1 MSTNEAGAAAPADPR
16 RWLALGILLIANF
29 MNLIDVTIV
38 NVALPSMRDNLGASD
53 AQIEWVVAAYVLAF
67 ALGLLP
73 FGRLGD
79 IVGRSRMFL
88 IGVAAFTLASA
99 LCGMAPSI
107 EMLIGARVLQ
117 GLGGAMMTPQVLAI
131 ATVTFPPHE
140 RGQAF
145 SLFGL
150 SAGLASVCGP
160 VLGGLLIDA
169 QLFGL
174 DWQPIFL
181 VNIPI
186 GIAAIIAGWFL
197 IPRLPGHA
205 ELRNDYAGIALFLF
219 FVLAPFIE
227 GFLVS
232 LKPLAQL
239 FSTPYSFIPENG
251 SFAAY
256 FSMWESVPALGMH
269 IFNSFFISTVVTAIV
284 VAIVVPAAYAFA
296 RFNFTGAGL
305 LLAGFLAVNMFSGA
319 VLLIPLFRL
328 MRTLGLLNTYWA
340 MIVPGAAFLIP
351 SSVWL
356 LRTYMMR
363 IPRELDEAA
372 WVDGASRL
380 YTLRRVILPLAM
392 PGVVVVAI
400 MTFIGAYAQ
409 QFIFALTFN
418 SKTEFM
424 PLPVG
429 LFAFFGK
436 QEVIWN
442 ELMAASFVGI
452 LPVMI
457 VIVFLQRYLVAG
469 LTAGAV
475 KQ

>member
-1 MSTNEAGAAAPADPR
+1 MS
-16 RWLALGILLIANF
+16 
-29 MNLIDVTIV
+29 DVARTT
-38 NVALPSMRDNLGASD
+38 
-53 AQIEWVVAAYVLAF
+53 EVAAVDSP
-67 ALGLLP
+67 ALVKPARRTRARSTRAMIDRYKWYEL
-73 FGRLGD
+73 
-79 IVGRSRMFL
+79 VGM
-88 IGVAAFTLASA
+88 
-99 LCGMAPSI
+99 
-107 EMLIGARVLQ
+107 
-117 GLGGAMMTPQVLAI
+117 
-131 ATVTFPPHE
+131 
-140 RGQAF
+140 
-145 SLFGL
+145 
-150 SAGLASVCGP
+150 
-160 VLGGLLIDA
+160 
-169 QLFGL
+169 
-174 DWQPIFL
+174 
-181 VNIPI
+181 
-186 GIAAIIAGWFL
+186 
-197 IPRLPGHA
+197 
-205 ELRNDYAGIALFLF
+205 YAGMTVFLF
-219 FVLAPFIE
+219 FILAPFIE

-232 LKPLAQL
+232 LKPLGLL
-239 FSTPYSFIPENG
+239 FSTPYSFWPKNG
-251 SFAAY
+251 SFEAY
-256 FSMWESVPALGMH
+256 HTMWTSVPALGIH
-269 IFNSFFISTVVTAIV
+269 IFNSFFISSVVTLIV
-284 VAIVVPAAYAFA
+284 VIIVVPAAYAFA
-296 RFNFTGAGL
+296 RFQFNGSGVL
-305 LLAGFLAVNMFSGA
+305 LGGFLAVNMFSGA

-328 MRTLGLLNTYWA
+328 MRQLGLLNTYWA

-351 SSVWL
+351 SSIWL

-363 IPRELDEAA
+363 IPKELDEAA
-372 WVDGASRL
+372 WADGASRL

-392 PGVVVVAI
+392 PGIVVVAI

>member
-1 MSTNEAGAAAPADPR
+1 MSDVARTTEVAAVDSPALVKPKVRTRAAKAMIDR
-16 RWLALGILLIANF
+16 YKWYEVAAVYLGIA
-29 MNLIDVTIV
+29 V
-38 NVALPSMRDNLGASD
+38 
-53 AQIEWVVAAYVLAF
+53 
-67 ALGLLP
+67 
-73 FGRLGD
+73 
-79 IVGRSRMFL
+79 
-88 IGVAAFTLASA
+88 
-99 LCGMAPSI
+99 
-107 EMLIGARVLQ
+107 
-117 GLGGAMMTPQVLAI
+117 
-131 ATVTFPPHE
+131 
-140 RGQAF
+140 
-145 SLFGL
+145 
-150 SAGLASVCGP
+150 
-160 VLGGLLIDA
+160 
-169 QLFGL
+169 
-174 DWQPIFL
+174 
-181 VNIPI
+181 
-186 GIAAIIAGWFL
+186 
-197 IPRLPGHA
+197 
-205 ELRNDYAGIALFLF
+205 FLF

-239 FSTPYSFIPENG
+239 FSTPYSFIPRNG
-251 SFAAY
+251 SFDAY
-256 FSMWESVPALGMH
+256 FNMWNSVPLLGLY

-296 RFNFTGAGL
+296 RFNFTGAGVL
-305 LLAGFLAVNMFSGA
+305 LGLFLAVNMFSGA

-328 MRTLGLLNTYWA
+328 MRTFGMLNTYWA

-351 SSVWL
+351 SSIWL
-356 LRTYMMR
+356 LRTYMLR

-392 PGVVVVAI
+392 PGIVVVAI

-418 SKTEFM
+418 SKSEFM

-436 QEVIWN
+436 QEVQWN

>member
-1 MSTNEAGAAAPADPR
+1 MSDVARTTEVAAGAKAPAAVKQQKRFRARSVKPMIDR
-16 RWLALGILLIANF
+16 YKWFELIA
-29 MNLIDVTIV
+29 L
-38 NVALPSMRDNLGASD
+38 
-53 AQIEWVVAAYVLAF
+53 
-67 ALGLLP
+67 
-73 FGRLGD
+73 
-79 IVGRSRMFL
+79 
-88 IGVAAFTLASA
+88 
-99 LCGMAPSI
+99 
-107 EMLIGARVLQ
+107 
-117 GLGGAMMTPQVLAI
+117 
-131 ATVTFPPHE
+131 
-140 RGQAF
+140 
-145 SLFGL
+145 
-150 SAGLASVCGP
+150 
-160 VLGGLLIDA
+160 
-169 QLFGL
+169 
-174 DWQPIFL
+174 
-181 VNIPI
+181 
-186 GIAAIIAGWFL
+186 
-197 IPRLPGHA
+197 
-205 ELRNDYAGIALFLF
+205 YAGIAVFLF

-239 FSTPYSFIPENG
+239 FSRPYSFIPKNG
-251 SFAAY
+251 SFDAY
-256 FSMWESVPALGMH
+256 VSMWSSVPALGLH
-269 IFNSFFISTVVTAIV
+269 IFNSFFISTVVTIIV
-284 VAIVVPAAYAFA
+284 VAVVVPAAYAFA

-351 SSVWL
+351 SSIWL
-356 LRTYMMR
+356 LRTYMIR

-392 PGVVVVAI
+392 PGIVVVAI

-424 PLPVG
+424 PLPIG

>member
-1 MSTNEAGAAAPADPR
+1 MS
-16 RWLALGILLIANF
+16 
-29 MNLIDVTIV
+29 DVARAT
-38 NVALPSMRDNLGASD
+38 
-53 AQIEWVVAAYVLAF
+53 EVAAVDSPAF
-67 ALGLLP
+67 VKPKSRARSTRAMIDRYKWYEDVGLY
-73 FGRLGD
+73 
-79 IVGRSRMFL
+79 
-88 IGVAAFTLASA
+88 A
-99 LCGMAPSI
+99 GMA
-107 EMLIGARVLQ
+107 V
-117 GLGGAMMTPQVLAI
+117 
-131 ATVTFPPHE
+131 
-140 RGQAF
+140 
-145 SLFGL
+145 
-150 SAGLASVCGP
+150 
-160 VLGGLLIDA
+160 
-169 QLFGL
+169 
-174 DWQPIFL
+174 
-181 VNIPI
+181 
-186 GIAAIIAGWFL
+186 
-197 IPRLPGHA
+197 
-205 ELRNDYAGIALFLF
+205 FLF

-232 LKPLAQL
+232 LKPLSQL

-251 SFAAY
+251 SFDAY
-256 FSMWESVPALGMH
+256 FRMWRSVPMLGMH
-269 IFNSFFISTVVTAIV
+269 IFNSFFISSVVTLIV
-284 VAIVVPAAYAFA
+284 VIIVVPAAYAFA
-296 RFNFTGAGL
+296 RFQFPASGL
-305 LLAGFLAVNMFSGA
+305 MLGGFLAVNMFSGA

-328 MRTLGLLNTYWA
+328 MHTMGLLNTYWA

-363 IPRELDEAA
+363 IPKELDEAA
-372 WVDGASRL
+372 WADGASRF

-392 PGVVVVAI
+392 PGIVVVAI

-424 PLPVG
+424 PLPIG

-436 QEVIWN
+436 QEVQWN

>member
-1 MSTNEAGAAAPADPR
+1 MSDVARTTEVAAVDSPAIVKPKIRARSTRAMIDR
-16 RWLALGILLIANF
+16 YRWHEVAAIYLGIA
-29 MNLIDVTIV
+29 V
-38 NVALPSMRDNLGASD
+38 
-53 AQIEWVVAAYVLAF
+53 
-67 ALGLLP
+67 
-73 FGRLGD
+73 
-79 IVGRSRMFL
+79 
-88 IGVAAFTLASA
+88 
-99 LCGMAPSI
+99 
-107 EMLIGARVLQ
+107 
-117 GLGGAMMTPQVLAI
+117 
-131 ATVTFPPHE
+131 
-140 RGQAF
+140 
-145 SLFGL
+145 
-150 SAGLASVCGP
+150 
-160 VLGGLLIDA
+160 
-169 QLFGL
+169 
-174 DWQPIFL
+174 
-181 VNIPI
+181 
-186 GIAAIIAGWFL
+186 
-197 IPRLPGHA
+197 
-205 ELRNDYAGIALFLF
+205 FLF

-239 FSTPYSFIPENG
+239 FSTPYSFIPRNG
-251 SFAAY
+251 SFDAY
-256 FSMWESVPALGMH
+256 VNMWTSVPMLGMH
-269 IFNSFFISTVVTAIV
+269 IFNSFFISTVVTLIV
-284 VAIVVPAAYAFA
+284 IAIVVPAAYAFA
-296 RFNFTGAGL
+296 RFRFAGAGL
-305 LLAGFLAVNMFSGA
+305 LLGMFLAVNMFSGA

-328 MRTLGLLNTYWA
+328 MRSFGMLNTYWA

-351 SSVWL
+351 SSIWL
-356 LRTYMMR
+356 LRTYMLR

-392 PGVVVVAI
+392 PGIVVVAI

-436 QEVIWN
+436 QEVQWN

-457 VIVFLQRYLVAG
+457 VIIFLQRYLVAG